1 MYIKLWKSRTA
12 FYKLSPVNENQ
23 KDFDLA
29 VLGAGVVGVN
39 TAYWAQQAG
48 LSVAV
53 IDRQPAAGLE
63 TSFANGGQIAVSHA
77 EPWANPQAP
86 LQVLKWLFDS
96 SAPLLFRPR
105 MDWAQWRWIVAF
117 LTNCTANKA
126 DVNTASIV
134 RLAMESR
141 ERLREIRERE
151 NIEYDHRTEGIL
163 HFYRDHRSL
172 DSALHAVGVMRKHG
186 CKIDIIQPDR
196 VVELEP
202 AFAARKSRIIGA
214 TYCPHDE
221 SGDAFK
227 FTQALARI
235 CASRGAEFWFGSEAV
250 ALHKDKNGKRISG
263 VETRTP
269 QGYKTLRARDVV
281 VCLGSYSAPFLKRY
295 GIRLNL
301 YPAKGYSITIPT
313 DPSSHTC
320 PLKSL
325 TDDEYKLVYSN
336 LGDRLR
342 VAGTAEL
349 SGYSIHLDHQRCR
362 TIVDNVRGLF
372 PDAGRF
378 EEVQYWAGLRP
389 TTPTNVPY
397 IQGTGY
403 GNLWINTGHGTL
415 GWTLGPGSGK
425 RIVEMINKA

>member
-1 MYIKLWKSRTA
+1 MTLCRLSRMDQQN
-12 FYKLSPVNENQ
+12 KE
-23 KDFDLA
+23 FDLA

-39 TAYWAQQAG
+39 TAYWAQRAG

-77 EPWANPQAP
+77 EPWANPKAP
-86 LQVLKWLFDS
+86 MQVLKWLFDS

-105 MDWAQWRWIVAF
+105 MDWAQWRWIAAFVA
-117 LTNCTANKA
+117 NCTANRA
-126 DVNTASIV
+126 DRNTSSIV
-134 RLAMESR
+134 QLAMESR

-151 NIEYDHRTEGIL
+151 NIDYDHRSDGIL
-163 HFYRDHRSL
+163 HFYRDHRSFE
-172 DSALHAVGVMRKHG
+172 SALHAVDVMREHG
-186 CKIDIIQPDR
+186 CEIDVIQPDR
-196 VVELEP
+196 VAELEP
-202 AFAARKSRIIGA
+202 AFAVSKSQIVGA
-214 TYCPHDE
+214 TYSPRDE

-227 FTQALARI
+227 FTQAVADI
-235 CASRGAEFWFGSEAV
+235 CASRGVEFWFASEAV
-250 ALHKDKNGKRISG
+250 ALHTDKNGKRISG
-263 VETRTP
+263 VEMRTP
-269 QGYKTLRARDVV
+269 QGFRTLGASDVV

-313 DPSSHTC
+313 DPSRHTC
-320 PLKSL
+320 PIKSL

-336 LGDRLR
+336 LGSRLR

-349 SGYSIHLDHQRCR
+349 SGYSMHLDHRRCR
-362 TIVDNVRGLF
+362 TIVNNVRGLF

-378 EEVQYWAGLRP
+378 EEVQFWAGLRP

-403 GNLWINTGHGTL
+403 SNLWLNTGHGTL

-425 RIVEMINKA
+425 RIVELITKA

>member
-1 MYIKLWKSRTA
+1 MGKQ
-12 FYKLSPVNENQ
+12 N
-23 KDFDLA
+23 KDYDLA

-77 EPWANPQAP
+77 EPWANPKAP

-96 SAPLLFRPR
+96 NAPLLFRPR
-105 MDWAQWRWIVAF
+105 MDWAQWRWIAAF
-117 LTNCTANKA
+117 LANCTANKA
-126 DVNTASIV
+126 DLNTASIV

-141 ERLREIRERE
+141 DRLQEIREQE
-151 NIEYDHRTEGIL
+151 NIDYDHRAEGIL
-163 HFYRDHRSL
+163 HFYRDHRSFE
-172 DSALHAVGVMRKHG
+172 SALHAVDVMRKHG
-186 CKIDIIQPDR
+186 CEIDIIQPDR

-202 AFAARKSRIIGA
+202 AFAASKSQIIGA
-214 TYCPHDE
+214 TYSPRDE
-221 SGDAFK
+221 SGDALK

-235 CASRGAEFWFGSEAV
+235 CASRGVEFLFGSEAV
-250 ALHKDKNGKRISG
+250 ALHTNKNGKRISG
-263 VETRTP
+263 AELRTP
-269 QGYKTLRARDVV
+269 HGFITLCARDVV

-313 DPSSHTC
+313 DPSCHTC
-320 PLKSL
+320 PLQSL

-378 EEVQYWAGLRP
+378 EEVQFWSGLRP
-389 TTPTNVPY
+389 TTPTNMPY

-425 RIVEMINKA
+425 RIVELIIKA